1 MGSVV
6 VDRCNPGMV
15 MGRSERGSGCSENR
29 AVPPAPDDF
38 RVGEMREDL
47 RDGPFSRRRALA
59 QRRRRSSLDQP
70 PELLGGPHL
79 DLERVLAVEVTQN
92 ALHVLLGSFLH
103 GSRPSELFVT
113 TTKPPNSDRATPV
126 THTSLEHRLSRAPR
140 RTAMP
145 RRETLP
151 PIMPTYP

>member
-1 MGSVV
+1 MASVV
-6 VDRCNPGMV
+6 VPRCDPGV
-15 MGRSERGSGCSENR
+15 LVERLERGSRRPENR
-29 AVPPAPDDF
+29 ADPPAPDDF

-92 ALHVLLGSFLH
+92 AFDVLLGSFLH
-103 GSRPSELFVT
+103 GSRPSELSVT
-113 TTKPPNSDRATPV
+113 RTKPPNSDKVTPV
-126 THTSLEHRLSRAPR
+126 KHSTLEHRLSGAPR

-145 RRETLP
+145 RRETLH